1 MDLCDCGVACDRG
14 WRSSLGRVVRGI
26 IFDLDNCLAAADEP
40 GAALYDAAFA
50 AMRAENRGRLSEREL
65 EAAFADMWRHP
76 LDWVAERHG
85 FSPEMRTA
93 GWKEFLKTE
102 VTAPMR
108 GYGDLEEL
116 SRLNVKKFL
125 VTSGFRRLQE
135 SKIRALGLNRWMDEC
150 HVDAIDESDRRFKRG
165 WFEDIVGRY
174 GLRTDEVAVVG
185 DSPASELAAG
195 RELGMRTV
203 QILRKG
209 VERTANVD
217 AHVRTLGEL
226 RGVLDL

>member
-1 MDLCDCGVACDRG
+1 MY
-14 WRSSLGRVVRGI
+14 
-26 IFDLDNCLAAADEP
+26 EP
-40 GAALYDAAFA
+40 AFA
-50 AMRAENRGRLSEREL
+50 AMRAENRGRLTESEL

-85 FSPEMRTA
+85 FSPEMRAA
-93 GWKEFLKTE
+93 GWREFLQTE
-102 VTAPMR
+102 VTTPMR

-116 SRLNVKKFL
+116 GRLQVKKFL

-135 SKIRALGLNRWMDEC
+135 SKIRALGLDRWMDKC

-165 WFEDIVGRY
+165 WFEDIVARH
-174 GLRTDEVAVVG
+174 GLRADEVAVVG

-203 QILRKG
+203 QILRKD
-209 VERTANVD
+209 VERTADVD
-217 AHVRTLGEL
+217 AHVRDLGEL
-226 RGVLDL
+226 RSVLGL

>member
-1 MDLCDCGVACDRG
+1 M
-14 WRSSLGRVVRGI
+14 VRAI

-40 GAALYDAAFA
+40 GKALYAAAFA
-50 AMRAENRGRLSEREL
+50 AVRAENRGRLNEREL

-93 GWKEFLKTE
+93 GWNEFLKTE
-102 VTAPMR
+102 VTSPMC

-116 SRLNVKKFL
+116 ARLDVKKFL

-135 SKIRALGLNRWMDEC
+135 SKIRALGLDRWMDEC
-150 HVDAIDESDRRFKRG
+150 HVDAIDEGARRFKRG
-165 WFEDIVGRY
+165 WFEDIIVRHS
-174 GLRTDEVAVVG
+174 LRPEEVAVVG

-195 RELGMRTV
+195 RELGMRTI
-203 QILRKG
+203 QIVRPG
-209 VERTANVD
+209 VERADDVD
-217 AHVRTLGEL
+217 AHVRNLGEL
-226 RGVLDL
+226 RGVLGL